1 MVVNECLNSEVGQTR
16 PGTADSS
23 VPSFLGSKME
33 LIVAPVSKG
42 C

>member
-1 MVVNECLNSEVGQTR
+1 MPELGSRADQAWYTNA
-16 PGTADSS
+16 TADSS